1 MLSMTVNDWLW
12 RWDFTVSVERT
23 CVSTS
28 SEKHIFVPEAD
39 HAGADMSPHPAC
51 TPSWSFFW
59 RNHKY
64 LIRPQHVAW
73 LATWLYHWTF
83 SEGTFLVHIWY
94 WRWRVRQRLNRV
106 HVSLANPYEGPPVGP
121 PFSLSMGPGWPVSL
135 TILEQIVA
143 FLAWEHD
150 EVIECFRNLMYGE
163 CEPFNI
169 RITLTLAAGSS
180 LRDAWEQN
188 VMEATALFLLLR
200 VHSGAGRLSL
210 LGGESGIGHTITYS
224 HSFSPSLALSS
235 PFFPRSSPTLPLT
248 LSLSPILPPPST
260 PSKYTYCSTPV
271 TYSSFCY
278 ASI

>member
-1 MLSMTVNDWLW
+1 
-12 RWDFTVSVERT
+12 
-23 CVSTS
+23 
-28 SEKHIFVPEAD
+28 
-39 HAGADMSPHPAC
+39 
-51 TPSWSFFW
+51 
-59 RNHKY
+59 
-64 LIRPQHVAW
+64 
-73 LATWLYHWTF
+73 
-83 SEGTFLVHIWY
+83 
-94 WRWRVRQRLNRV
+94 
-106 HVSLANPYEGPPVGP
+106 
-121 PFSLSMGPGWPVSL
+121 
-135 TILEQIVA
+135 
-143 FLAWEHD
+143 
-150 EVIECFRNLMYGE
+150 MYGE

-278 ASI
+278 ASIQRVFSLNSQNNPVKGRHYYQPHYKDEETEAQRVQGTNSL